1 MTGCAYPDLDPGRAR
16 TAFGL
21 CQAASCA
28 CLAAPSSAGCVS
40 TRTQARKH
48 THTKKHT
55 QDERVCA
62 RERAR
67 ARASASERGMRC
79 RVTRARMAPGPLR
92 TCTPCIWC
100 GCEYIWLLPVLFRHD
115 APPGPPCSRACAPA
129 QSCRARASS
138 HAAPRSSWTPRP
150 RAMRAIAG
158 QPARAQMHAVAGTHM
173 CCRGGER
180 GRGAVSAPVGP
191 GAVLVHPRPSAGL
204 LPLLARTPEFQAS
217 EKKWSRHR
225 ARDQNDGP
233 DRKDRPQ
240 LGTQAHPSAAGSGK
254 TGRNLGRKPIH
265 RLPGPGRAAQCRALC
280 VSGAVRN
287 FPAPRAF
294 GEGPPNAAAVGAP
307 RKGGSG
313 TPPRRRGALRRT
325 EPPASRS
332 FDT

>member
-233 DRKDRPQ
+233 DRKDR
-240 LGTQAHPSAAGSGK
+240 LGTQAHPSAARRRAARHNAAPCVCRVRCGISLRPELSGK
-254 TGRNLGRKPIH
+254 VPQMQRLSARHARAGAGRH
-265 RLPGPGRAAQCRALC
+265 RGGEERSAERSRRRAAA
-280 VSGAVRN
+280 STHDAVRV
-287 FPAPRAF
+287 PLRCVPCSRA
-294 GEGPPNAAAVGAP
+294 
-307 RKGGSG
+307 R
-313 TPPRRRGALRRT
+313 
-325 EPPASRS
+325 
-332 FDT
+332 